1 MTASD
6 SIVFYNG
13 AWMPFSEM
21 RIDPNDRGF
30 LTGDAV
36 FDAARTFNG
45 VGFHLEAHIARLYD
59 SLRVAQIEP
68 GMAPGEMLA
77 ITREVIAYNEDERSD
92 VGDYQVWQWVT
103 RGPGRWAHTAG
114 PPSICVKVAPID
126 FGKYAHLYE
135 TGAHAAVTRAQ
146 STSVGAIDPK
156 LKTYSRMHFNLAEL
170 EAGRVD
176 AEAWPVLV
184 DGQGNL
190 TEGSGYNLFVVRGGR
205 ISTPDSRYVLGGIS
219 RRYVIDL
226 ARGLEIEVAESDL
239 QAFHLTTADEAFF
252 SGTSPCVLP
261 VTVADG
267 TPIGDGLPG
276 PVTRRLL
283 DAWSAEV
290 GLDIADQALKY
301 A

>member
-1 MTASD
+1 M
-6 SIVFYNG
+6 
-13 AWMPFSEM
+13 
-21 RIDPNDRGF
+21 
-30 LTGDAV
+30 
-36 FDAARTFNG
+36 
-45 VGFHLEAHIARLYD
+45 
-59 SLRVAQIEP
+59 
-68 GMAPGEMLA
+68 
-77 ITREVIAYNEDERSD
+77 
-92 VGDYQVWQWVT
+92 
-103 RGPGRWAHTAG
+103 
-114 PPSICVKVAPID
+114 
-126 FGKYAHLYE
+126 
-135 TGAHAAVTRAQ
+135 
-146 STSVGAIDPK
+146 
-156 LKTYSRMHFNLAEL
+156 
-170 EAGRVD
+170 
-176 AEAWPVLV
+176 LV